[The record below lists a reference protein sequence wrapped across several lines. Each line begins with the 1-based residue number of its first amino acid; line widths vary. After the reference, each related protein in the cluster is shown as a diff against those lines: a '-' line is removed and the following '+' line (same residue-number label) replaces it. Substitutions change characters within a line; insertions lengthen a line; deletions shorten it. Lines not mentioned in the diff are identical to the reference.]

1 MVFSS
6 LLFLFR
12 FFPAVLLLYF
22 VPPAIL
28 RVFGKR
34 GRGTSPECDDDLPYR
49 NVVLFLTSLVFYAWG
64 EPVYVL
70 LMLFSI
76 AQNYAA
82 GLAIARF
89 QRVGKR
95 GAAKASLVLSLI
107 LGIGCLG
114 YFKYA
119 DFAVTNFNLLLG
131 HIAPGVCIPLPAVT
145 LPIGISFY
153 TFQTMSYTIDV
164 YWGTVPAQKNP
175 ITFGTYVAMFP
186 QLIAGPIVQY
196 KTVEKELS
204 CRKTTREGFSSGS
217 LRFAAGLGK
226 KVLLANAIGLL
237 WDSASG
243 SLASR
248 SNTQPSVLLLWLGA
262 LAYTFQIYF
271 DFSGY
276 SDMAIGMGRMFG
288 FHFLENFEHPYLSAS
303 VTEFWRRW
311 HISLGAWFR
320 DYVYIPLG
328 GNRKGLARQL
338 RNILIVWALTGI
350 WHGASWNFLIWGLYF
365 GFFLILEK
373 LFLKK
378 ALSRLPKIVGVLY
391 TFFLAVISWVI
402 FACED
407 LGTCLSYL
415 RGMFG
420 LAGLPAVN
428 DAGLFALSGYAVL
441 FAILFLAA
449 SDLPE
454 RCYRVLVR
462 HRGGRVLVLLAMA
475 GILVLAAAFLVSDTY
490 NPFLYFRF

>member
-12 FFPAVLLLYF
+12 FFPVVLLLYF
-22 VPPAIL
+22 VPPAL
-28 RVFGKR
+28 FRMVLKR
-34 GRGTSPECDDDLPYR
+34 PGGAVGESDDYLPYR

-82 GLAIARF
+82 GLAIAHFRHA
-89 QRVGKR
+89 GKK
-95 GAAKASLVLSLI
+95 GAAKGTLIISLVL
-107 LGIGCLG
+107 GIACLG

-119 DFAVTNFNLLLG
+119 DFAVTNINLLLG
-131 HIAPGVCIPLPAVT
+131 KIAPGFQIPLPAVT

-164 YWGTVPAQKNP
+164 YRGTVRAQKNP

-196 KTVEKELS
+196 KTVEKELH
-204 CRKTTREGFSSGS
+204 CRKTTAEGFSSGS
-217 LRFAAGLGK
+217 LRFVAGLGK
-226 KVLLANAIGLL
+226 KVLLANSIGLL
-237 WDSASG
+237 WDSAKG
-243 SLASR
+243 ALTLG

-288 FHFLENFEHPYLSAS
+288 FHFLENFDHPYLSAS

-328 GNRKGLARQL
+328 GNRKGAAKQF

-365 GFFLILEK
+365 GFLLILEK

-378 ALSRLPKIVGVLY
+378 ALSRLPRVVGVVY
-391 TFFLAVISWVI
+391 TFLLAVISWVI
-402 FACED
+402 FACDD
-407 LGTCLSYL
+407 LGTCLAYL

-428 DAGLFALSGYAVL
+428 DYGIFSLTGYAALLLVL
-441 FAILFLAA
+441 FVAA
-449 SDLPE
+449 SDLPA
-454 RCYRVLVR
+454 RIYRNLVR
-462 HRGGRVLVLLAMA
+462 HRAGRVLTLIAMA
-475 GILVLAAAFLVSDTY
+475 GILLFATAFLVSDTY

>member
-1 MVFSS
+1 M
-6 LLFLFR
+6 
-12 FFPAVLLLYF
+12 
-22 VPPAIL
+22 
-28 RVFGKR
+28 
-34 GRGTSPECDDDLPYR
+34 
-49 NVVLFLTSLVFYAWG
+49 
-64 EPVYVL
+64 
-70 LMLFSI
+70 
-76 AQNYAA
+76 
-82 GLAIARF
+82 
-89 QRVGKR
+89 
-95 GAAKASLVLSLI
+95 
-107 LGIGCLG
+107 
-114 YFKYA
+114 
-119 DFAVTNFNLLLG
+119 
-131 HIAPGVCIPLPAVT
+131 
-145 LPIGISFY
+145 
-153 TFQTMSYTIDV
+153 
-164 YWGTVPAQKNP
+164 
-175 ITFGTYVAMFP
+175 
-186 QLIAGPIVQY
+186 
-196 KTVEKELS
+196 EKELS